1 MNDEELHRLLRQH
14 PASLPLPSAFER
26 EVWSRIEADEVRS
39 VPSILAELLSRLL
52 TSLSRPAVAF
62 ATILTFRRSRCRV
75 GRGPAKSSE
84 SKTRRARLP
93 ENHQPAGAS
102 AFGGGAMKRGI
113 LILVAAVAVGLCMFL
128 CSRLMLS
135 SSGPFSTKAMP
146 KENGSL
152 LPELHW
158 LQNWLRLDAEQMQKV
173 KALHLAY
180 LPKCED
186 LCHRVHLSNEDILA
200 LSERSSHVDAKHA
213 HSHG

>member
-1 MNDEELHRLLRQH
+1 
-14 PASLPLPSAFER
+14 
-26 EVWSRIEADEVRS
+26 
-39 VPSILAELLSRLL
+39 
-52 TSLSRPAVAF
+52 
-62 ATILTFRRSRCRV
+62 
-75 GRGPAKSSE
+75 
-84 SKTRRARLP
+84 
-93 ENHQPAGAS
+93 
-102 AFGGGAMKRGI
+102 MKRGI

-158 LQNWLRLDAEQMQKV
+158 LQHWLRLDAEQMHKV

-186 LCHRVHLSNEDILA
+186 LCHRVYLSNEDILT
-200 LSERSSHVDAKHA
+200 LTGSSTAVDAKLRSAMDERAKLAVECQQALLEHVYQTA
-213 HSHG
+213 SCLRPEQSKKYLDLMVPYTLGIPTKDAASNRSEP